1 MIVWGCWI
9 TLTVISFWLA
19 YRRFYLSGIVFL
31 CSTTLLV
38 ELAAGIYIWDL
49 FFLFILFNSIVLSKL
64 TLQRTN
70 MIWAILFIAFLL
82 LNGLL
87 SGQYY
92 SLIEISRLIQFT
104 ILVLILHSHYSK
116 KPVEKVFLYILL
128 LSISLNLVLH
138 FLQIF
143 RFDFSWSLKPTGAM
157 SIGGFF
163 NDSSEF
169 GPIAIL
175 AAFMYYANFLDDK
188 SYKFYGIPIF
198 IACFAVVLSFNRTS
212 FVLLPLLA
220 VAIFLQSKWT
230 ARFSVLIF
238 VILVIPFGISYSN
251 KNFDL
256 VYALMNDPSSLLG
269 GTIELRMANWN
280 MIFDHYLNYCNL
292 LFGCSPGFFDV
303 NRYMFDSGLGVF
315 SVDNAFLRIAVSY
328 GVLGCILFVMG
339 SIFLFLK
346 TRKYF
351 ILWPIMIGLGMMIE
365 LFKSLPVILVL
376 ICTFIFL
383 LTNASQVTLERK

>member
-1 MIVWGCWI
+1 MIIWGCWI
-9 TLTVISFWLA
+9 ALSSISFWLA

-38 ELAAGIYIWDL
+38 ELTAGIYIWDL
-49 FFLFILFNSIVLSKL
+49 FFLFILFNSLVLSRL
-64 TLQRTN
+64 TLQKTN
-70 MIWAILFIAFLL
+70 MILATIFIAFLL

-87 SGQYY
+87 SGEYY

-116 KPVEKVFLYILL
+116 NSVENVFLYILII
-128 LSISLNLVLH
+128 SISLNLALH
-138 FLQIF
+138 FFQIF
-143 RFDFSWSLKPTGAM
+143 RFDFSWSLKPTGAI

-175 AAFMYYANFLDDK
+175 AAFMYYANFLDNK
-188 SYKFYGIPIF
+188 SYKLYGIPIL
-198 IACFAVVLSFNRTS
+198 ISCFAVVLSFNRTS
-212 FVLLPLLA
+212 FVLLSLLA
-220 VAIFLQSKWT
+220 VAIFLQSKWN
-230 ARFSVLIF
+230 ARLSVLLF
-238 VILVIPFGISYSN
+238 VIVVIPFGIGYSN

-269 GTIELRMANWN
+269 GTFELRLANWN
-280 MIFDHYLNYCNL
+280 MIFDYYLNRCNL

-315 SVDNAFLRIAVSY
+315 TVDNAFLRIAVSY
-328 GVLGCILFVMG
+328 GVLGCILFCIG
-339 SIFLFLK
+339 SIYLFLK
-346 TRKYF
+346 TKKYF
-351 ILWPIMIGLGMMIE
+351 ILWPIILGLGMMIE

-383 LTNASQVTLERK
+383 LTSINQHTLERK